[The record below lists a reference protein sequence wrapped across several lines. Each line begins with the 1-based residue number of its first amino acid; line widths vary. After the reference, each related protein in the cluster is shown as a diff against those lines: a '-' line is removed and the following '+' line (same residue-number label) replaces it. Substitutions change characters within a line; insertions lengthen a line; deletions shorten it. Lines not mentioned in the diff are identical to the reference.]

1 MNYTIREADVN
12 DMTEVFN
19 LIQELADFEKEP
31 DEVEITVSDLKKDGY
46 GENSSFTCF
55 VAELNDTKQ
64 IVGIALVYMR
74 YSTWK
79 GKALHLEDLI
89 VKQSMRGTGLGTA
102 LLDKVVMHGNALG
115 VKRIGWEVLDWNEP
129 AIKFYEKKGAH
140 VMRDW
145 NVVQLREVGI
155 KDYIKNI

>member
-1 MNYTIREADVN
+1 MNYTIREANVN

-102 LLDKVVMHGNALG
+102 LLDKVVMHGNDLG
-115 VKRIGWEVLDWNEP
+115 VRRIGWEVLDWNEP